1 MDSLGPVK
9 RIEGIMDCAM
19 YRDILEECLLPF
31 ANNIMVDGWQ
41 FQQDNDSK
49 HTLHLMMGR
58 CVRLPDGRFVRL
70 PGWCRT
76 HNIKLLKW
84 PSMSPD
90 LNPLEN
96 LWQIVKK
103 KT

>member
-49 HTLHLMMGR
+49 HTSHLMMGR
-58 CVRLPDGRFVRL
+58 RVRLPDGRFVRL
-70 PGWCRT
+70 PGGLELITLNCSSGLQCR
-76 HNIKLLKW
+76 
-84 PSMSPD
+84 
-90 LNPLEN
+90 
-96 LWQIVKK
+96 QI
-103 KT
+103 